1 MSQGRYSTGIK
12 FVLCK
17 TSHWKFLPVIVPKTI
32 LPSLY
37 NFKLRVPLLLSL
49 ISIFNELNSLKFSK
63 LNITYSRN
71 LNVSFFIFIT
81 F

>member
-17 TSHWKFLPVIVPKTI
+17 TSHWKFLPVTVPKTI

-49 ISIFNELNSLKFSK
+49 ISIFNELNSLKFSSCWK
-63 LNITYSRN
+63 IYLQINIINIAIKKR
-71 LNVSFFIFIT
+71 
-81 F
+81 